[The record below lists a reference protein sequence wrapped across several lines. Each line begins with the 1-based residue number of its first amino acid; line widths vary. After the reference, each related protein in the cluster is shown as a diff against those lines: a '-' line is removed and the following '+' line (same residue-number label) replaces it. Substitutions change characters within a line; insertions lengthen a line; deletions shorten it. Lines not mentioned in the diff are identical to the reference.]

1 MLFFDLLGACLS
13 IGIDLKIIMIIN
25 KENRKLGKVLI
36 IQPNEDNFR
45 QFLEPLA

>member
-1 MLFFDLLGACLS
+1 MLFFDLFWACLS

-25 KENRKLGKVLI
+25 NENRKPGKVSI
-36 IQPNEDNFR
+36 IEPNKDNFR